1 LATLVEGILLSQH
14 PFSLLPLRA
23 ELQDNLASLGYRL
36 MTPIQQESLPIILQG
51 VDLIAQAMTGS
62 GKTAAFGLGVLQRLE
77 PARFHVQ
84 ALVLCPTRELADQV
98 AQELRR
104 LARQLANVK
113 ILTLCGGQPLGPQ
126 IGSLEHGAHVVVG
139 TPGRIEEHLRKGTL
153 KLDRLQ
159 VLVLDEA
166 DRMLEM
172 GFQAAVDTIVAQT
185 PPTRQ
190 SLLFS
195 ATYPHEIEAVA
206 ERILTNPA
214 RVEVA
219 SRHPASTI
227 RQRFHRV
234 TEAGRPQALLTL
246 LYHYRPVS
254 ALVFCNTKQE
264 VRELESALQQEGVVA
279 LALHGDL
286 DQRQRDQTL
295 VRFSNQS
302 ASVLVATD
310 VAARGLD
317 IEGLDLVVNYRPSKA
332 SQVHLHRIGRTGRA
346 GQSGVALTLFS
357 EREAHKLAGIEAQL
371 GGPVSEEPL
380 PVARPDGDYR
390 PPMVTLQLDIGKK
403 QKIRPADVLGALTGG
418 EGVQADQVGKI
429 RVFDFS
435 TYVAVS
441 YPVAKAALRKLSQG
455 KIKGRSCRVRQLR

>member
-1 LATLVEGILLSQH
+1 MSQH
-14 PFSLLPLRA
+14 PFSVLPLRA
-23 ELQDNLASLGYRL
+23 ELLDNLASLDYHL
-36 MTPIQQESLPIILQG
+36 MTPIQHESLPVILDG
-51 VDLIAQAMTGS
+51 KDLIAQGRTGS
-62 GKTAAFGLGVLQRLE
+62 GKTAAFGLGVLQQLD

-84 ALVLCPTRELADQV
+84 VLVLCPTRELADQV

-104 LARQLANVK
+104 LARQIPNVK
-113 ILTLCGGQPLGPQ
+113 TLTLCGGQPLGPQ
-126 IGSLEHGAHVVVG
+126 IGSLEHGAHIVVG
-139 TPGRIEEHLRKGTL
+139 TPGRLEEHLRKGTL

-172 GFQAAVDTIVAQT
+172 GLQAAVDAIVDQT
-185 PPTRQ
+185 PAKRQ

-195 ATYPHEIEAVA
+195 ATYPREIEDIAS
-206 ERILTNPA
+206 RILTNPV

-219 SRHPASTI
+219 SLHQSGSI
-227 RQRFHRV
+227 RQHFHRV
-234 TEAGRPQALLTL
+234 AEEERQAALTAL

-254 ALVFCNTKQE
+254 AVVFCNTKQE
-264 VRELESALQQEGVVA
+264 VRDLESFLQQEGIAAV
-279 LALHGDL
+279 ALHGDL

-317 IEGLDLVVNYRPSKA
+317 IEGLDLVVNYRPAKE
-332 SQVHLHRIGRTGRA
+332 SQVHVHRIGRTGRA
-346 GQSGVALTLFS
+346 GQSGVAVTLFS
-357 EREAHKLAGIEAQL
+357 DREGHKLAGIEAQL
-371 GGPVSEEPL
+371 DIIATEEPL
-380 PVARPDGDYR
+380 PAARADGSYR
-390 PPMVTLQLDIGKK
+390 PPMATLQLDIGKK
-403 QKIRPADVLGALTGG
+403 QKIRPGDVLGALTGG
-418 EGVQADQVGKI
+418 EGLQGDEVGKI
-429 RVFDFS
+429 RVFDFC

-441 YPVAKAALRKLSQG
+441 RPVAKEAVRKLSQG

>member
-1 LATLVEGILLSQH
+1 LSQH
-14 PFSLLPLRA
+14 PFSVLPLRA
-23 ELQDNLASLGYRL
+23 ELLDNLASLDYHL
-36 MTPIQQESLPIILQG
+36 MTPIQHESLPVILDG
-51 VDLIAQAMTGS
+51 KDLIAQGRTGS
-62 GKTAAFGLGVLQRLE
+62 GKTAAFGLGVLQQLD

-84 ALVLCPTRELADQV
+84 VLVLCPTRELADQV

-104 LARQLANVK
+104 LARQIPNVK
-113 ILTLCGGQPLGPQ
+113 TLTLCGGQPLGPQ
-126 IGSLEHGAHVVVG
+126 IGSLEHGAHIVVG
-139 TPGRIEEHLRKGTL
+139 TPGRLEEHLRKGTL

-172 GFQAAVDTIVAQT
+172 GFQAAVDAIVDQT
-185 PPTRQ
+185 PAKRQ

-195 ATYPHEIEAVA
+195 ATYPREIEDIAS
-206 ERILTNPA
+206 RILTNPV

-219 SRHPASTI
+219 SLHQSGSI
-227 RQRFHRV
+227 RQHFHRV
-234 TEAGRPQALLTL
+234 AEEERQAALTAL

-254 ALVFCNTKQE
+254 AVVFCNTKQE
-264 VRELESALQQEGVVA
+264 VRDLESFLQQEGIAAV
-279 LALHGDL
+279 ALHGDL

-317 IEGLDLVVNYRPSKA
+317 IEGLDLVVNYRPAKE
-332 SQVHLHRIGRTGRA
+332 SQVHVHRIGRTGRA
-346 GQSGVALTLFS
+346 GQSGVAVTLFS
-357 EREAHKLAGIEAQL
+357 DREGHKLAGIEAQL
-371 GGPVSEEPL
+371 DIIATEEPL
-380 PVARPDGDYR
+380 PAARADGSYR
-390 PPMVTLQLDIGKK
+390 PPMATLQLDIGKK
-403 QKIRPADVLGALTGG
+403 QKIRPGDVLGALTGG
-418 EGVQADQVGKI
+418 EGLQGDEVGKI
-429 RVFDFS
+429 RVFDFC

-441 YPVAKAALRKLSQG
+441 RPVAKEAVRKLSQG